1 MSYEVDTFDGFKDLY
16 LDTCIGDGQCLSTVA
31 TKSSSMMLYYEFLWR
46 KGIQSPLDVDK
57 HVLEQYKRE
66 LPTYISP
73 ITDLPLDKATIR
85 NRITAVRT
93 CYARLTE
100 LEVFEHNPF
109 VQVKSPKAPKKLPT
123 CFLSVD
129 EIQLVLNETSNFG
142 TTGIRD
148 RAILEVFYGTAIRR
162 NELVNL
168 TIHDIDWKT
177 SRLLVRKGKGE
188 KTRYTPMSTDNWIW
202 LALYLT
208 LVRPTL
214 AKPESGNVLFLN
226 NKGRKF
232 QPCRM
237 SELSKKYL
245 RRAGFDIGAACNV
258 FRHSAATHMLEN
270 HADIRVIQV
279 YLGHEDISTTQ
290 VYTKVVDTFLKQEY
304 KKCHPSAMSK
314 PHLSGHAF
322 EEYGITGLQ
331 LEQALGISGHH
342 E

>member
-1 MSYEVDTFDGFKDLY
+1 MSYEVSTFDGFNNLY
-16 LDTCIGDGQCLSTVA
+16 LDTCIGDGQCLSTVT
-31 TKSSSMMLYYEFLWR
+31 TKSSSMMLYYDFLRR

-66 LPTYISP
+66 LPTYISS
-73 ITDLPLDKATIR
+73 ISNLPLDKATIR

-100 LEVFEHNPF
+100 LDVFEHNPF
-109 VQVKSPKAPKKLPT
+109 ESVKSPKAPKKLPT
-123 CFLSVD
+123 CFLSSE
-129 EIQLVLNETSNFG
+129 EIQLVLEETSHFG
-142 TTGIRD
+142 KMGIRD
-148 RAILEVFYGTAIRR
+148 RAILEIFYGTAIRR

-168 TIHDIDWKT
+168 TIHDIDWQG
-177 SRLLVRKGKGE
+177 SQLLVRKGKGE
-188 KTRYTPMSTDNWIW
+188 KTRYTPMSTENWIW
-202 LALYLT
+202 LSLYLT
-208 LVRPTL
+208 LVRPGL
-214 AKPESGNVLFLN
+214 VKPDSGNALFLN
-226 NKGRKF
+226 NRGHRF

-245 RRAGFDIGAACNV
+245 RRAGFDVNAACNV

-304 KKCHPSAMSK
+304 KNCHPSAMNK
-314 PHLSGHAF
+314 PRLCAQAF
-322 EEYGITGLQ
+322 ENYGITDLQ
-331 LEQALGISGHH
+331 LEQALGISGHY